1 HLGPRPQRVRPFG
14 RQPGQPAPAQDRTRP
29 EEPGPDQDDL
39 GRRLH
44 ADGRRP
50 GSRPMTLR
58 GIPRW
63 PRSLGG
69 QLVALL
75 LIALIVAQ
83 AFTLWIFTDE
93 RRGALVDQARGSI
106 VSRTAAIVRLLEE
119 TPEPLNERILDAVS

>member
-1 HLGPRPQRVRPFG
+1 
-14 RQPGQPAPAQDRTRP
+14 
-29 EEPGPDQDDL
+29 
-39 GRRLH
+39 
-44 ADGRRP
+44 
-50 GSRPMTLR
+50 MTLR
-58 GIPRW
+58 GIPLW

-119 TPEPLNERILDAVS
+119 TPEPHN